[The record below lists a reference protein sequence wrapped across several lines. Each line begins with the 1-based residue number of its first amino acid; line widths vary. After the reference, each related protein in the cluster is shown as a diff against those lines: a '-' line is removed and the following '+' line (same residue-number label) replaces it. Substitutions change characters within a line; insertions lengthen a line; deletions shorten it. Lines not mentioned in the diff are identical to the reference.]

1 MPDRKRS
8 LGAAGAA
15 CVSLAALAA
24 WGLTARSVPLRGPEA
39 VQARAGNVDAAPK
52 DVRFGRDIRP
62 LLSDRCFK
70 CHGPDASKRAAELR
84 LDEREIATAARKDGT
99 PIVPGKSGESEV
111 MRRITSKDP
120 EVVMPPPDS
129 NKKQLSPEEAA
140 LVKAWIDGGAE
151 YEPHWAF
158 VPPTRPELPEV
169 KDARWGRGAI
179 DRFVLARLERDGLAP
194 SGEADRTTLLRRVFM
209 DLTGLPPTPEEIE
222 AFVKD
227 ESPDAYERWVDT
239 LLTTE
244 PYRTRYAERMTV
256 PWLDQ
261 ARYADTCGIHMDA
274 GRQIWPWR
282 DWVIKAYRDNMP
294 FDRFV
299 VEQMAGDLI
308 TGGTDEEQ
316 EQRKVASGFN
326 RNHVTTDEGGA
337 IDEEYKVEYVVD
349 RVATT
354 GSVFLGMTFGC
365 ARCHD
370 HKFDPVTQEDFYKL
384 YAFFNSIEEP
394 GLYSQTQDIYRA
406 HEPFMEVPTRE
417 QKAKRAELNATIA
430 GLKESLE
437 KRNPEEEEQRRQF
450 FSDLEREGGVAWA
463 KVETVSAKSTMGSTL
478 TVLPDG
484 SVLASGENP
493 KKDEYDIVCR
503 VQGEGLR
510 LVSLEALTDP
520 SAKDKVGR
528 AFNGNAVIGG
538 LVVEAVSVA
547 DPTKKKDVHF
557 TWAWA
562 NVSQTDGDYDV
573 ATLPWDDDARGWAL
587 AGHQK
592 PGGRVALLLADEPFG
607 YPGGTELR
615 VKVRCASIYEYHN
628 AVRVRIGAAA
638 LADAGLA
645 LLAPAASH
653 WYVTGPFPGEA
664 DPKDMYEK
672 VYGPEEG
679 AALDFKRN
687 FGAGN
692 QYWRFDPSL
701 MDNRTVRLAE
711 GRNIFYVG
719 RMVYSPTER
728 DVDVSLGSDDGFRL
742 FVNGVQATENRTD
755 RGVMPDQDKA
765 TIHLKAGANA
775 VVMKIVNTGGP
786 AGYYYRAM
794 PGEEDLTGDLAA
806 GLLAAPVRDA
816 ETDKRLERAW
826 RVKFLP
832 RYRETEKQILATQK
846 SLDEVN
852 AGVAKTMVMK
862 EMPKPRE
869 TFVLTR
875 GQYDHPD
882 PKRPVQRGTP
892 KFLGELPP
900 DAPKDRLG
908 LARWLVAAENPLLAR
923 VAVNRL
929 WEEFFGTGIV
939 RTTEDFGYQGEWPSH
954 PELLDWLAVEFR
966 ESGWDV
972 QKMVRAIVT
981 SATYR
986 QSSKVRPELR
996 ERDPD
1001 DRLLSYYPRRRLTAE
1016 QTRDQALYVSG
1027 LLVERMGGP
1036 SVKPYQPEGLWQ
1048 EVAMIQSNTREYK
1061 RGMGD
1066 ELYRRSMYTYW
1077 KRAAPPPSM
1086 LTFDAPTREFCTIRR
1101 ASTSTPLQAL
1111 VLWNDEQF
1119 VEAARV
1125 LAQREILAGGDD
1137 AAKLTRLM
1145 ERCAGRAP
1153 NAAEMKALQ
1162 GALAEFRQ
1170 RYQAAPADAES
1181 MLKKGE
1187 APISDKVEKPELAAW
1202 TMVASAVMNLYEAT
1216 TQH

>member
-1 MPDRKRS
+1 LTIRDRS
-8 LGAAGAA
+8 FGAAYIAA
-15 CVSLAALAA
+15 LALAALGLLALSGRSSSPITSALVVAA
-24 WGLTARSVPLRGPEA
+24 ADRGSD
-39 VQARAGNVDAAPK
+39 RAKPVL
-52 DVRFGRDIRP
+52 FGRDIRP

-70 CHGPDASKRAAELR
+70 CHGPDAGTRAADLR
-84 LDEREIATAARKDGT
+84 LDERDAAVKPRRDGT
-99 PIVPGKSGESEV
+99 PIVPGKSVDSEIL
-111 MRRITSKDP
+111 RRITSTDP
-120 EVVMPPPDS
+120 ALRMPPPDS
-129 NKKQLSPEEAA
+129 NKKPLSYEEVG
-140 LVKAWIDGGAE
+140 LMTAWIDGGAD

-158 VPPTRPELPEV
+158 RSPTRPEVPSV
-169 KDARWGRGAI
+169 KNGPWSRGEI
-179 DRFVLARLERDGLAP
+179 DRFILERLEQDGLAP
-194 SGEADRTTLLRRVFM
+194 SAEADRTTLLRRVFL
-209 DLTGLPPTPEEIE
+209 DLTGLPPTPEEIA
-222 AFVKD
+222 AFLRD
-227 ESPDAYERWVDT
+227 ESPGAYERVVER

-244 PYRTRYAERMTV
+244 PYQTRYAERMAV

-282 DWVIKAYRDNMP
+282 DWVLNAYRDNLP

-308 TGGTDEEQ
+308 AGGTEEEQ
-316 EQRKVASGFN
+316 MARKVASGFN

-354 GSVFLGMTFGC
+354 GSVFLGLTVGC

-370 HKFDPVTQEDFYKL
+370 HKFDPVSQEDFFRL

-417 QKAKRAELNATIA
+417 QKAKRAELASVLA

-437 KRNPEEEEQRRQF
+437 KRTPEEDEERRRF
-450 FSDLEREGGVAWA
+450 FSDLERDGGVSWA
-463 KVETVSAKSTMGSTL
+463 KVETVAARSTMGSTL
-478 TVLPDG
+478 TVQPDG

-493 KKDEYDIVCR
+493 KKDEYEITGR
-503 VQGEGLR
+503 VTDEGLR
-510 LVSLEALTDP
+510 LISLEALTDP
-520 SAKDKVGR
+520 STKDKVGR
-528 AFNGNAVIGG
+528 AFNGNAVISG
-538 LVVEAVSVA
+538 LLVEAESVA
-547 DPTKKKDVHF
+547 DPTQKKDVHF
-557 TWAWA
+557 SWVWA
-562 NVSQTDGDYDV
+562 NHSQTDGDYDV
-573 ATLPWDDDARGWAL
+573 ATLPWNDDARGWAL
-587 AGHQK
+587 GAHQK
-592 PGGRVALLLADEPFG
+592 SGGRVALLLADEPFG

-628 AVRVRIGAAA
+628 AVRVRVGAAA
-638 LADAGLA
+638 IADTGVA
-645 LLAPAASH
+645 LLAPAPSH
-653 WYVTGPFPGEA
+653 WYVAGPFPSQDE
-664 DPKDMYEK
+664 PKDMYDK
-672 VYGPEEG
+672 ALGPEEG
-679 AALDFKRN
+679 GTLDFKRN

-692 QYWRFDPSL
+692 QYWRFDPVL
-701 MDNRTVRLAE
+701 TDNRTVSLAQ

-719 RMVYSPTER
+719 RVVYSPTER
-728 DVDVSLGSDDGFRL
+728 DLNVSLGSDDGFRL
-742 FVNGVQATENRTD
+742 FVNGELVTENRTE

-765 TIHLKAGANA
+765 TIHLKAGANT
-775 VVMKIVNTGGP
+775 VVMKIINTGGP
-786 AGYYYRAM
+786 AGYYYRALH
-794 PGEEDLTGDLAA
+794 GENDLTGDLAA
-806 GLLAAPVRDA
+806 GLLPSPMRDA

-846 SLDEVN
+846 SLDDLN
-852 AGVAKTMVMK
+852 ASVPRTMVMK
-862 EMPKPRE
+862 ELPKPRD

-882 PKRPVQRGTP
+882 KSRPVQRGTP

-900 DAPKDRLG
+900 EAPIDRLG
-908 LARWLVAAENPLLAR
+908 LAQWLVAPENPLLAR

-929 WEEFFGTGIV
+929 WELFFGTGIV
-939 RTTEDFGYQGEWPSH
+939 RTTEDFGYQGDWPSH
-954 PELLDWLAVEFR
+954 PELLDWMAVEFR
-966 ESGWDV
+966 ESGWDI
-972 QKMVRAIVT
+972 KKLVRQIVT
-981 SATYR
+981 SSTYR
-986 QSSKVRPELR
+986 QSSRVRPEMR

-1001 DRLLSYYPRRRLTAE
+1001 NRLLAYFPRRRLTAE
-1016 QTRDQALYVSG
+1016 QTRDQALFVSG
-1027 LLVERMGGP
+1027 LLIEKMGGP

-1048 EVAMIQSNTREYK
+1048 EVAMPQSNTREYK
-1061 RGMGD
+1061 RGDGD

-1077 KRAAPPPSM
+1077 KRASPPPNM

-1125 LAQREILAGGDD
+1125 LAQREILAGGND

-1153 NAAEMKALQ
+1153 DAPELEALR
-1162 GALAEFRQ
+1162 GALNEFRK
-1170 RYQAAPADAES
+1170 RYVAAPADAES

-1187 APISDKVEKPELAAW
+1187 APIDSTIEKPELAAW
-1202 TMVASAVMNLYEAT
+1202 TMIASAVMNLYEAT
-1216 TQH
+1216 TQR